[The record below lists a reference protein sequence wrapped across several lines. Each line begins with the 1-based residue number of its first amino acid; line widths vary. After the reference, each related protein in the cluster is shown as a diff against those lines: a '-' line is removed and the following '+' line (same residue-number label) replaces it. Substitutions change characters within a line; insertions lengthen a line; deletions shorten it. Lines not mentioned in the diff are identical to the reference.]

1 MQYVIELKKVIV
13 VSVEADS
20 EEAALNRCMEK
31 DDFQDSWYYAEP
43 EATIL
48 ETEEGE
54 SNHETKNI

>member
-1 MQYVIELKKVIV
+1 MQYVIV

-20 EEAALNRCMEK
+20 EEAALSRCMEK

-54 SNHETKNI
+54 SK

>member
-54 SNHETKNI
+54 SEHE